1 MSEASEPS
9 RDVMVKA
16 FRTMALGRAV
26 DERCVNLQR
35 QGRIGFY
42 VQSEGQEAAQAGCGL
57 AVDPGDWLFPAYREL
72 IVALSRG
79 IPLKTLIEQ
88 FFGNSDDE
96 LKGRQM
102 PCHYGYREY
111 RYVSPSSPV
120 GTQII
125 QAVGFAMGL
134 RYRGEKAV
142 TVAFFGDGGTSANDF
157 HAGMNFAGVY
167 KAPVIFFCQNNGW
180 AISLPREKQTKS
192 PTLAMKAEAY
202 GFPGVK
208 VDGNDFA
215 EVYRAVREARQR
227 AFEGKGPTLIEAET
241 FRIGAHSTS
250 DDPSRYRST
259 SLLLSWKEKD
269 PIDRLRKV
277 LVERGWQTESEA
289 DSVRDEARAE
299 VQKMIQDV
307 EHAPPMDP
315 SSMFDDVTKDQS
327 LQLAEELAEFK
338 EMIRDGVLKQ

>member
-1 MSEASEPS
+1 MSDASEPS
-9 RDVMVKA
+9 KEVMLRA
-16 FRTMALGRAV
+16 FRLMTLGRAA

-42 VQSEGQEAAQAGCGL
+42 VQSEGQEGAQAGCGL
-57 AVDPGDWLFPAYREL
+57 AVEPVDWLFPAYREL
-72 IVALSRG
+72 TVALARG
-79 IPLKTLIEQ
+79 IPMKTLIQQ
-88 FFGNSDDE
+88 FFGNSEDV

-102 PCHYGYREY
+102 PCHYGYRDF

-125 QAVGFAMGL
+125 QSVGFAMGL
-134 RYRGEKAV
+134 RYKGEKAV
-142 TVAFFGDGGTSANDF
+142 SVVFFGDGATSSNDF
-157 HAGMNFAGVY
+157 HAGLNFAGVY
-167 KAPVIFFCQNNGW
+167 NAPVVFFCQNNGW

-192 PTLAMKAEAY
+192 ETLAMKAEAY

-215 EVYRAVREARQR
+215 QVYGAVREARQR

-259 SLLLSWKEKD
+259 ALLLSWKERD
-269 PIDRLRKV
+269 PIDRLKKTI
-277 LVERGWQTESEA
+277 VERGWLTEAEA
-289 DSVRDEARAE
+289 EAARDEARAE
-299 VQKMIQDV
+299 VQKIIQEV

-315 SSMFDDVTKDQS
+315 STMFDDVTKDMS
-327 LQLAEELAEFK
+327 LPLAEELADFK